1 MPRFGNALLGS
12 NLESSLCSVAKKEKG
27 KNEKRAVFP
36 DGRVDL
42 FRWQLIEGCRM
53 VVSFMPQN
61 LGEDPPLWEKC
72 VWVMIA
78 QSNGVDEPRVPQ
90 NRCCPLATA
99 RQQDAGDR

>member
-1 MPRFGNALLGS
+1 
-12 NLESSLCSVAKKEKG
+12 
-27 KNEKRAVFP
+27 
-36 DGRVDL
+36 
-42 FRWQLIEGCRM
+42 M

-61 LGEDPPLWEKC
+61 LGEDPPLWERC